1 MALTGRTVFLKK
13 LVDGGVSLYLQD
25 VDSTQTKWFLMNDKS
40 PRIGVPMNYALSIFT
55 DAVLES
61 MLRRNIFEVENIAE
75 LVQAAEERNFIAK
88 AEDELKEIK
97 APKRAKETLV
107 AILKGGNLAKIDEL
121 FKSADKERAW
131 ELAVQNVDQLSMQ
144 VVDKIEEITGMALRE
159 E

>member
-25 VDSTQTKWFLMNDKS
+25 VDSTQAKWFLMNDKS

-55 DAVLES
+55 DAVLEG
-61 MLRRNIFEVENIAE
+61 MLKRHVFDVENIEDVIA
-75 LVQAAEERNFIAK
+75 AAEDRGFIAK
-88 AEDELKEIK
+88 AEEELKEIK
-97 APKRAKETLV
+97 APKRTKETLV
-107 AILKGGNLAKIDEL
+107 AILKGGNVTKVDEL

-144 VVDKIEEITGMALRE
+144 IVDKIEEITGMALRE